1 MTLEDHNFMNAS
13 PFSPILSLYMLNW
26 NTNFQFMYIELN
38 LNWVLWGNS
47 QIYCCYTGYGE
58 PIILVHH
65 ILCTK
70 LIGVNMIDMDE
81 NGDRNELLFEVI
93 IFIVSYYNIHN
104 LSICDRN
111 IALLVLCLLIFDFV
125 TQPIILLTFF

>member
-1 MTLEDHNFMNAS
+1 
-13 PFSPILSLYMLNW
+13 
-26 NTNFQFMYIELN
+26 
-38 LNWVLWGNS
+38 
-47 QIYCCYTGYGE
+47 
-58 PIILVHH
+58 
-65 ILCTK
+65 
-70 LIGVNMIDMDE
+70 MIDMDE